1 MRRLSHPTVAGSC
14 SLVST
19 RAMRRLSQ
27 FLNNRPPATATA
39 PRTDAAIE
47 VVKGGMEFMSV
58 AEDAS
63 MHERWQVALTGRV
76 AADVPVEEL
85 RELVDLGTP
94 LRQRHVLWPRWWGQ
108 PKAGIIES
116 LQAEVSTQSAAQ
128 IQLDLK
134 RTLPDPCSDEQ
145 REALRRVLC
154 AYAASNPS
162 VGYCQ
167 GMSYIAAVPLL
178 MAFSEADAFMALNYI
193 VEEVCPDYH
202 GSSLGGYFRDSAVL
216 DALLRALLPD
226 VHQELV
232 NLGIPFDMLATDHL
246 LTVSARSWPLQAVAR
261 LWDVVLMEGSPAL
274 LASFLALLM
283 TYFPPALKASQAAR
297 TQATE
302 VAADVARRF
311 LELSRNGIAND
322 IDKVIRRTRRFITLL
337 LGDLASTGP
346 CGKTAFLENLRAQ
359 FATDNAGSA
368 YQKQGNSELCF
379 EDEAIAG
386 NLVPRS
392 EKDAESTEDSGYG
405 SWELLVEARIT
416 LEDGSIQ
423 TMEVGLTDQPRDVA
437 AKFVEEHGLD
447 QSYNAPLR
455 NWLKKVEMD
464 AEDYPV
470 KVEGELLQIVEF

>member
-1 MRRLSHPTVAGSC
+1 
-14 SLVST
+14 
-19 RAMRRLSQ
+19 
-27 FLNNRPPATATA
+27 
-39 PRTDAAIE
+39 
-47 VVKGGMEFMSV
+47 MSV

-63 MHERWQVALTGRV
+63 MHERWQVAMTGRG
-76 AADVPVEEL
+76 AADCPIEVL
-85 RELVDLGTP
+85 RELVDSGTP

-108 PKAGIIES
+108 PKPGIIES
-116 LQAEVSTQSAAQ
+116 LQAEVNAQSAAQ

-226 VHQELV
+226 VHAELV

-283 TYFPPALKASQAAR
+283 TYFPLALQASRNAR

-322 IDKVIRRTRRFITLL
+322 IDKVIKRTRRFITLL
-337 LGDLASTGP
+337 LGDRASGGQ
-346 CGKTAFLENLRAQ
+346 CGKTAFLENLRSQ
-359 FATDNAGSA
+359 FADDHAGVA
-368 YQKQGNSELCF
+368 YQKQGTSELCLD
-379 EDEAIAG
+379 DEATTG
-386 NLVPRS
+386 NSVPRS
-392 EKDAESTEDSGYG
+392 EKDKESTEDEGYG
-405 SWELLVEARIT
+405 SWELLVEAQIT
-416 LEDGSIQ
+416 LEDGSMQ
-423 TMEVGLTDQPRDVA
+423 LLQVGLTDQPRDVT
-437 AKFVEEHGLD
+437 AKFIEEHGLD

-455 NWLKKVEMD
+455 AWLKKVEMD
-464 AEDYPV
+464 AEDYPI
-470 KVEGELLQIVEF
+470 KVDGDLLQIAEY

>member
-1 MRRLSHPTVAGSC
+1 MKRLT
-14 SLVST
+14 
-19 RAMRRLSQ
+19 Q
-27 FLNNRPPATATA
+27 FFNNPPPAAA
-39 PRTDAAIE
+39 NVARTDAAVE

-58 AEDAS
+58 AEDVS
-63 MHERWQVALTGRV
+63 MHERWQVAMTGRDV
-76 AADVPVEEL
+76 AQCPIEEL

-108 PKAGIIES
+108 PKPGIIES
-116 LQAEVSTQSAAQ
+116 LQAESSPQNVSQ

-134 RTLPDPCSDEQ
+134 RTLPDPCTDEQ

-178 MAFSEADAFMALNYI
+178 MAFSEGDAFMALTYI

-226 VHQELV
+226 VHAELV

-274 LASFLALLM
+274 LASFLSLLM
-283 TYFPPALKASQAAR
+283 TYFPPALAASREAR
-297 TQATE
+297 TQASE
-302 VAADVARRF
+302 VSADVARRF
-311 LELSRNGIAND
+311 LELSRNGIATD

-337 LGDLASTGP
+337 LGDLASVGP

-359 FATDNAGSA
+359 FATDIEGLA
-368 YQKQGNSELCF
+368 YQKQGTSELGL
-379 EDEAIAG
+379 EDEATTG
-386 NLVPRS
+386 NLAARS
-392 EKDAESTEDSGYG
+392 ERDTESNEESYG
-405 SWELLVEARIT
+405 QWDLLVEARIT

-423 TMEVGLTDQPRDVA
+423 LLQVGLTDQPRDVA

-455 NWLKKVEMD
+455 SWLKKVEMD
-464 AEDYPV
+464 AEDYPI
-470 KVEGELLQIVEF
+470 KVEGDLLQICEY